1 MSKKHK
7 KTCKTI
13 NFFEHSLFLFL
24 LLLVTFTTLFG
35 SSLGITI
42 TAVGLKLYEITAGIK
57 SISQLSIEKREIIKD
72 NRCYR
77 SRGF

>member
-24 LLLVTFTTLFG
+24 LLLVTFATLFG

-42 TAVGLKLYEITAGIK
+42 TAVGLKL
-57 SISQLSIEKREIIKD
+57 
-72 NRCYR
+72 
-77 SRGF
+77 